1 MMISGTHI
9 ERKKR
14 QDQDNAIKYYLKSS
28 RILSL
33 DAWKTYYSNKSQPF
47 EIFQVWESK
56 NEETLLDYSLQF
68 YESMLKRKVSIYLIS
83 YYYIGI

>member
-1 MMISGTHI
+1 MMISDTHI

-56 NEETLLDYSLQF
+56 NEETSTGLFTFPSVL
-68 YESMLKRKVSIYLIS
+68 RIYAQEKGFNLF
-83 YYYIGI
+83 GM